1 MNTDRPSPKVPL
13 KFTAICSLGLL
24 FSNLDQ
30 LKCWPKEKGGR
41 GRRWEISLR
50 DSGSIAALGTTAYT
64 THLPVQGHSLGPQS
78 LQNTVPASNE
88 VIHAVVNF
96 LEGGVKLQ
104 WFIHWY
110 GGVRV
115 LWKKRRHLINFAAAQ
130 LLVSPPQ
137 LTTLPLGQGQAGR
150 TARGNGSRIK
160 GTWQRLK
167 SKAEIWG
174 SICSLRGSTIL
185 RLLSLQMGSTTQVCS
200 SLPPLHHSPNSG
212 KIFYFTFRCRP
223 FLKSFT
229 EFVTILLL
237 FHALVF
243 WPWGMRDLS
252 SRWGIALTPTAAAA
266 AAKSL

>member
-1 MNTDRPSPKVPL
+1 MQVPHCWLKSKHKAFSLSP
-13 KFTAICSLGLL
+13 
-24 FSNLDQ
+24 Q
-30 LKCWPKEKGGR
+30 KGP
-41 GRRWEISLR
+41 
-50 DSGSIAALGTTAYT
+50 
-64 THLPVQGHSLGPQS
+64 HLQGHSLGPQS

-212 KIFYFTFRCRP
+212 KIFYFTFWCRP